1 MSNKSDQNRPEML
14 VTYIAVQKLII
25 NNVEAIPLSLI
36 ATAFSPFLYLSLL
49 FLLSVWQIKKTKRQI
64 LVNL

>member
-14 VTYIAVQKLII
+14 VKYIAVQKL

-36 ATAFSPFLYLSLL
+36 AIAFSPFLYLSLL
-49 FLLSVWQIKKTKRQI
+49 FLLSVWQTKKTKRQI

>member
-1 MSNKSDQNRPEML
+1 ML
-14 VTYIAVQKLII
+14 VTYIAVQKL

-36 ATAFSPFLYLSLL
+36 AIAFSPFLYLSLL

>member
-36 ATAFSPFLYLSLL
+36 AIAFSPFLYLSLL

>member
-1 MSNKSDQNRPEML
+1 MSNKSDQNRTEML
-14 VTYIAVQKLII
+14 VTYIAVQKL
-25 NNVEAIPLSLI
+25 NNVEAIPLGLI
-36 ATAFSPFLYLSLL
+36 AIAFSPFLYLSLL

>member
-14 VTYIAVQKLII
+14 VTYIAVQKLI
-25 NNVEAIPLSLI
+25 NVEAIPLSLI
-36 ATAFSPFLYLSLL
+36 AIAFSPFLYLSLL